1 MYVYSCMYVYM
12 YMFLCMHMQHV
23 CMCICSWGVSGQ
35 HVNTEPQDPRDQVPG
50 SHPCP
55 GPGSDRNGDAP
66 LLAQCLP
73 PGIPGMP
80 SAQHGWVHEALDTQR
95 SPGASV

>member
-23 CMCICSWGVSGQ
+23 CMCICSWGVSRQ

-50 SHPCP
+50 SHPYP
-55 GPGSDRNGDAP
+55 GPGSNRNGRTA
-66 LLAQCLP
+66 A
-73 PGIPGMP
+73 G
-80 SAQHGWVHEALDTQR
+80 
-95 SPGASV
+95 SVPATRHTRYAICTARMGS